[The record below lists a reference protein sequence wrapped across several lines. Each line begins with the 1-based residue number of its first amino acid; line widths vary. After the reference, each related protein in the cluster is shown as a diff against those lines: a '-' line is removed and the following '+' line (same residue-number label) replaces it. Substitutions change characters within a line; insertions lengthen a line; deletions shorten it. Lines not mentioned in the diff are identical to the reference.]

1 MLQCQESLEEPSSV
15 KRSNF
20 VSITES
26 SMNLSFIWFYVL
38 IRVTLQTSKRE
49 KGVTGYGDHH
59 ICP

>member
-1 MLQCQESLEEPSSV
+1 MLQCQESLEELSSV

-26 SMNLSFIWFYVL
+26 SMNLSFIWFYML
-38 IRVTLQTSKRE
+38 IRVILQTSKRQ
-49 KGVTGYGDHH
+49 KDVTGYGDHY